1 MTKLEKLKSSA
12 NLEIELRQE
21 IGNVKG
27 NRIEN
32 GIESV
37 NESGNESGNENVN
50 VRENE
55 KGTESERKNGKSGE
69 IVKNETKGI
78 VLKETEEKGQSTKI
92 FTSNGTLKV

>member
-37 NESGNESGNENVN
+37 NESGNENVN
-50 VRENE
+50 VRENENE